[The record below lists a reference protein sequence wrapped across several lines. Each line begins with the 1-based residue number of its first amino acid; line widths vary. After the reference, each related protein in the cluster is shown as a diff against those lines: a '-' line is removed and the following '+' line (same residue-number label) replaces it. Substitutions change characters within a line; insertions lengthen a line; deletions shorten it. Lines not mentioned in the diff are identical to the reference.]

1 MRTLLRFLFSGVFLF
16 LFAAFG
22 RALWLE
28 RISFLQEWETFLPV
42 EIGAAIYLLLRII
55 LFFLRRNL
63 EFWETFCHELNHTVF
78 ALLSFRRVESF
89 FAHAENGGRVTF
101 SGTPNPAIA
110 LAPYSFPLFA
120 FCVASFSCL
129 LIPEAKFV
137 VQVSVGFFLA
147 FHLGSVFRDA
157 RPRQTDLQIY
167 GYLFSYSAILF
178 FNLFWIPF
186 IAETAIHGFR
196 GGFAWTRMGLGFARE
211 WILTFGRF
219 LCSALS

>member
-78 ALLSFRRVESF
+78 ALLSFRRGESF

-120 FCVASFSCL
+120 FCAASLSCL

-186 IAETAIHGFR
+186 IAETAIYGFR

>member
-28 RISFLQEWETFLPV
+28 KISFLQEWETFLPV

-120 FCVASFSCL
+120 FCAASLSCL

-167 GYLFSYSAILF
+167 GYLFSYSTILF

-186 IAETAIHGFR
+186 IAETAIYGFR

>member
-110 LAPYSFPLFA
+110 LAPYSFPLFG
-120 FCVASFSCL
+120 FCAASLSCL
-129 LIPEAKFV
+129 LIPEAKLV
-137 VQVSVGFFLA
+137 VQIAVGFFLA

-186 IAETAIHGFR
+186 IAETAIYGFR
-196 GGFAWTRMGLGFARE
+196 GGLAWTRMGLEFAWE

>member
-28 RISFLQEWETFLPV
+28 RISFLQEWETFLSV

-110 LAPYSFPLFA
+110 LAPYSFPLFG
-120 FCVASFSCL
+120 FCAASLSCL

-186 IAETAIHGFR
+186 IAETAIYGFR

>member
-1 MRTLLRFLFSGVFLF
+1 MRIFLRFLFSVVFLF
-16 LFAAFG
+16 LSAAFG
-22 RALWLE
+22 RALLLGWN
-28 RISFLQEWETFLPV
+28 SFLSEWKIFLPV
-42 EIGAAIYLLLRII
+42 EIGLAIYLLLRII

-120 FCVASFSCL
+120 FCAALLSCL
-129 LIPEAKFV
+129 LIPEAKLV

-186 IAETAIHGFR
+186 VAETCIHGFR
-196 GGFAWTRMGLGFARE
+196 GGFAWTRMGLEFVWE

>member
-120 FCVASFSCL
+120 FCAASLSCL

-137 VQVSVGFFLA
+137 VQIAVGFFLA
-147 FHLGSVFRDA
+147 FHLWSVFRDA

-186 IAETAIHGFR
+186 IAETAIYGFR

>member
-110 LAPYSFPLFA
+110 LAPYSYPLFG
-120 FCVASFSCL
+120 FCAASLSCL
-129 LIPEAKFV
+129 LIPEAKLV
-137 VQVSVGFFLA
+137 VQIAVGFFLA

-186 IAETAIHGFR
+186 IAETAIYGFR
-196 GGFAWTRMGLGFARE
+196 GGLAWTRMGLEFAWE

>member
-28 RISFLQEWETFLPV
+28 KISFLQEWETFLPV

-120 FCVASFSCL
+120 FCAASLSCL

-186 IAETAIHGFR
+186 IAETAIYGFR

>member
-110 LAPYSFPLFA
+110 LAPYSFPLFG
-120 FCVASFSCL
+120 FCAGSLSCL
-129 LIPEAKFV
+129 LIPEAKLV
-137 VQVSVGFFLA
+137 VQIAVGFFLA

-186 IAETAIHGFR
+186 IAETAIYGFR
-196 GGFAWTRMGLGFARE
+196 GGLAWTRMGLEFAWE